1 MSSSK
6 EEENYK
12 VYPQGKKVHCL
23 ILDIFLLQLRLSLF
37 ADGKNLLQNLLKNQK
52 IKIQS
57 KCFKRSKLMKKYYL
71 LRRNPI
77 RNREMF
83 VRVEAKGLC

>member
-12 VYPQGKKVHCL
+12 VYPQGKKAHCL